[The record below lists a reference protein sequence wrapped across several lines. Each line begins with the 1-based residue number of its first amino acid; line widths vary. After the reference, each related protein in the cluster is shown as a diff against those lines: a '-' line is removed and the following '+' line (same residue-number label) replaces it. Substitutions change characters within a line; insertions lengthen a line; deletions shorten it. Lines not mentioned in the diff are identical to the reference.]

1 MDVHIIV
8 KLKSSYEAWYQ
19 VFVNDADRRSRI
31 CDESRTLVGK
41 ANEKTAIVTVFGVDM
56 EAMGKMMADPEF
68 QKMTE
73 NYVEEHIPYSLTS
86 ITRRFISYS

>member
-8 KLKSSYEAWYQ
+8 KLKSSYEAWHQ

-41 ANEKTAIVTVFGVDM
+41 PNEETAIVTVFGVDM
-56 EAMGKMMADPEF
+56 EAMGAMMADPEF

-86 ITRRFISYS
+86 LTPPS

>member
-8 KLKSSYEAWYQ
+8 KLKSAYEAWHQ

-56 EAMGKMMADPEF
+56 EAMGAMMADPEF

-86 ITRRFISYS
+86 LTPPS

>member
-8 KLKSSYEAWYQ
+8 KLKSSFEAWHQ
-19 VFVNDADRRSRI
+19 LFLNDSDRRSQI

-56 EAMGKMMADPEF
+56 EAMGAMMEDPEF

-73 NYVEEHIPYSLTS
+73 NYVEEHIPYSLTPLTPPS
-86 ITRRFISYS
+86 

>member
-8 KLKSSYEAWYQ
+8 KLKSSYEAWHQ

-56 EAMGKMMADPEF
+56 EAMGAMMADPEF

-73 NYVEEHIPYSLTS
+73 NYVEEHIPYSLASLTPPS
-86 ITRRFISYS
+86 

>member
-8 KLKSSYEAWYQ
+8 KLKSSFEAWHQ
-19 VFVNDADRRSRI
+19 LFLNDSDRRSQI

-41 ANEKTAIVTVFGVDM
+41 ANEKTAIVTVFGVNM
-56 EAMGKMMADPEF
+56 EAMGAMMADPEF

-73 NYVEEHIPYSLTS
+73 NYVEEHIPYSLTPLIPPS
-86 ITRRFISYS
+86 

>member
-1 MDVHIIV
+1 MDVHIII
-8 KLKSSYEAWYQ
+8 KLKSSFEAWHQ
-19 VFVNDADRRSRI
+19 LFLNGLDRRSQI

-56 EAMGKMMADPEF
+56 EAMGAMMADPEF

-73 NYVEEHIPYSLTS
+73 NYVEEHIPYSLTPL
-86 ITRRFISYS
+86 TPPT

>member
-8 KLKSSYEAWYQ
+8 KLKSSYEAWHQ

-56 EAMGKMMADPEF
+56 EAMGEMMKDPEF

-73 NYVEEHIPYSLTS
+73 NYVEEHIPYSLTLLTPPS
-86 ITRRFISYS
+86 

>member
-8 KLKSSYEAWYQ
+8 KLKSSYEAWHQ

-41 ANEKTAIVTVFGVDM
+41 ANENTAIVTVFGVDM
-56 EAMGKMMADPEF
+56 ETMGAMMADPEF

-86 ITRRFISYS
+86 LTPPS

>member
-8 KLKSSYEAWYQ
+8 KLKSSFEAWHQ
-19 VFVNDADRRSRI
+19 LFLHDSDRRSQI

-56 EAMGKMMADPEF
+56 EAMGAMMADPEF

-73 NYVEEHIPYSLTS
+73 NYVEEHIPYSLTPL
-86 ITRRFISYS
+86 TPPT

>member
-8 KLKSSYEAWYQ
+8 KLKSSFEAWHQ
-19 VFVNDADRRSRI
+19 LFLVDSDRRSQI

-41 ANEKTAIVTVFGVDM
+41 ANENTAIVTVFGVDM
-56 EAMGKMMADPEF
+56 EAMGAMMADPEF

-73 NYVEEHIPYSLTS
+73 NYVEEHIPYSLTPLPPPS
-86 ITRRFISYS
+86 